1 MTAPGRARAR
11 ATLPAR
17 PASRI
22 VAPLIKRFPK
32 MLVIV
37 LLAVVGVLAIVLGVV
52 AASRR
57 GDPPAVSTADPA
69 PVSESAPAA
78 PAAGAT
84 AAPDGAAT
92 AMPASTAEPRAVMA
106 EPPPM
111 RPLLRRMYAAVMD
124 TPSLADADTAIDP
137 AQATVLASAVSAL
150 DHVDMRPQLL
160 PRRPHLLPQLM
171 RAVNDPDASGRG
183 IAAIIAQDPA
193 LAANLLRI
201 ANSALYRPQGG
212 PLESLER
219 AVVHIGT
226 EGVRQIVAAAVMQPV
241 LSLEGGLYARL
252 PAAVWD
258 YALRTATAAAAYV
271 RERGGDTLSAQLA
284 GLLQGLGAVVILR
297 VLRDAYAEQ
306 PSVPY
311 SLEVAAHLVDRHTAA
326 VAKTIATA
334 WELPAQLGTA
344 LDEQRPEHDST
355 LLATSLGRALR
366 YGRLA
371 AALAMLAR
379 HGAETETHALSVLA
393 TLEPDEAAN
402 AALWQRLVAASVE

>member
-1 MTAPGRARAR
+1 
-11 ATLPAR
+11 
-17 PASRI
+17 
-22 VAPLIKRFPK
+22 
-32 MLVIV
+32 ML
-37 LLAVVGVLAIVLGVV
+37 LLAAGLLAGLGLAGVV
-52 AASRR
+52 AWLLLRQRARTTAAAAASATVTHAAAA
-57 GDPPAVSTADPA
+57 PHVPQPAAEQVPA
-69 PVSESAPAA
+69 PPQAKAHAA
-78 PAAGAT
+78 AAAQPLPSG
-84 AAPDGAAT
+84 
-92 AMPASTAEPRAVMA
+92 
-106 EPPPM
+106 PPPM
-111 RPLLRRMYAAVMD
+111 QPLLRRMYAAVMS
-124 TPSLADADTAIDP
+124 TPALADGHLPTDP
-137 AQATVLASAVSAL
+137 AQAAVLAAVGAAL
-150 DHVDMRPQLL
+150 DHVDLRPQLL
-160 PRRPHLLPQLM
+160 PRRPQLLPQLM

-258 YALRTATAAAAYV
+258 YALRTAAAAAAYM

-297 VLRDAYAEQ
+297 VLRDTYAER
-306 PSVPY
+306 PSLPY
-311 SLEVAAHLVDRHTAA
+311 SLEVAAALVERHTAA
-326 VAKTIATA
+326 VAKTIATT
-334 WELPAQLGTA
+334 WDLPAALGTA
-344 LDEQRPEHDST
+344 LDEQRPEHDTT
-355 LLATSLGRALR
+355 LLTSSLGMALR

-379 HGAETETHALSVLA
+379 HGAEQEEHALSVLSS
-393 TLEPDEAAN
+393 LEPDHAAN

>member
-1 MTAPGRARAR
+1 
-11 ATLPAR
+11 
-17 PASRI
+17 
-22 VAPLIKRFPK
+22 
-32 MLVIV
+32 ML
-37 LLAVVGVLAIVLGVV
+37 LLAAGLLAGLGLAGVV
-52 AASRR
+52 AWLLLRQRAR
-57 GDPPAVSTADPA
+57 T
-69 PVSESAPAA
+69 
-78 PAAGAT
+78 T
-84 AAPDGAAT
+84 AASAASAT
-92 AMPASTAEPRAVMA
+92 VTHAARAPHVPQPVAEQVRAPPQA
-106 EPPPM
+106 QAHAAAAAQPLPSGPPPM
-111 RPLLRRMYAAVMD
+111 QPLLRRMYAAVMS
-124 TPSLADADTAIDP
+124 TPALADGHLPTDP
-137 AQATVLASAVSAL
+137 AQAAVLAAVGAAL
-150 DHVDMRPQLL
+150 DHVDLRPQLL
-160 PRRPHLLPQLM
+160 PRRPQLLPQLM

-258 YALRTATAAAAYV
+258 YALRTAAAAAAYM

-297 VLRDAYAEQ
+297 VLRDAYAER
-306 PSVPY
+306 PSLPY
-311 SLEVAAHLVDRHTAA
+311 SLEVAAALVERHTAA
-326 VAKTIATA
+326 VAKTIATT
-334 WELPAQLGTA
+334 WDLPAALGTA
-344 LDEQRPEHDST
+344 LDEQRPEHDTT
-355 LLATSLGRALR
+355 LLTSSLGMALR

-379 HGAETETHALSVLA
+379 HGAEQEEHALSVLSS
-393 TLEPDEAAN
+393 LEPDHAAN

>member
-1 MTAPGRARAR
+1 M
-11 ATLPAR
+11 
-17 PASRI
+17 
-22 VAPLIKRFPK
+22 
-32 MLVIV
+32 IV
-37 LLAVVGVLAIVLGVV
+37 LLLAAGLLAGLGLAGVV
-52 AASRR
+52 AWLLLRQRARTTAASAASATVTHAAAA
-57 GDPPAVSTADPA
+57 PHVPQPAAEQVPA
-69 PVSESAPAA
+69 PPQTQAHAA
-78 PAAGAT
+78 AAAQPLPSG
-84 AAPDGAAT
+84 
-92 AMPASTAEPRAVMA
+92 
-106 EPPPM
+106 PPPM
-111 RPLLRRMYAAVMD
+111 QPLLRRMYAAVMS
-124 TPSLADADTAIDP
+124 TPALADGHLPTDP
-137 AQATVLASAVSAL
+137 AQAAVLAAVGAAL
-150 DHVDMRPQLL
+150 DHVDLRPQLL
-160 PRRPHLLPQLM
+160 PRRPQLLPQLM

-258 YALRTATAAAAYV
+258 YALRTAAAAAAYM

-297 VLRDAYAEQ
+297 VLRDAYAER
-306 PSVPY
+306 PSLPY
-311 SLEVAAHLVDRHTAA
+311 SLEVAAALVERHTAA
-326 VAKTIATA
+326 VAKTIATT
-334 WELPAQLGTA
+334 WDLPAALGTA
-344 LDEQRPEHDST
+344 LDEQRPEHDTT
-355 LLATSLGRALR
+355 LLTSSLGMALR

-379 HGAETETHALSVLA
+379 HGAEQEEHALGVLS
-393 TLEPDEAAN
+393 TLEPDHAAN

>member
-306 PSVPY
+306 PAVPY
-311 SLEVAAHLVDRHTAA
+311 SLEVAATLVDRHTAA

>member
-1 MTAPGRARAR
+1 M
-11 ATLPAR
+11 
-17 PASRI
+17 
-22 VAPLIKRFPK
+22 F
-32 MLVIV
+32 VIV
-37 LLAVVGVLAIVLGVV
+37 LLLAAGLLAGLGLAGVV
-52 AASRR
+52 AWLLLRQRARTTAASAASATVTHAAAA
-57 GDPPAVSTADPA
+57 PHVPQPAAEQVPA
-69 PVSESAPAA
+69 PPQAQAHAA
-78 PAAGAT
+78 AAAQPLPSG
-84 AAPDGAAT
+84 
-92 AMPASTAEPRAVMA
+92 
-106 EPPPM
+106 PPPM
-111 RPLLRRMYAAVMD
+111 QPLLRRMYAAVMS
-124 TPSLADADTAIDP
+124 TPALADGHLPTDP
-137 AQATVLASAVSAL
+137 AQAAVLAAVGAAL
-150 DHVDMRPQLL
+150 DHVDLRPQLL
-160 PRRPHLLPQLM
+160 PRRPQLLPQLM

-258 YALRTATAAAAYV
+258 YALRTAAAAAAYM

-297 VLRDAYAEQ
+297 VLRDAYAER
-306 PSVPY
+306 PSLPY
-311 SLEVAAHLVDRHTAA
+311 SLEVAAALVERHTAA
-326 VAKTIATA
+326 VAKTIAPT
-334 WELPAQLGTA
+334 WDLPAALGTA
-344 LDEQRPEHDST
+344 LDEQRPEHDTT
-355 LLATSLGRALR
+355 LLTSSLGMALR

-379 HGAETETHALSVLA
+379 HGAEQQEHALGVLS
-393 TLEPDEAAN
+393 TLEPDHAAN
-402 AALWQRLVAASVE
+402 VALWQRLVAASVE

>member
-1 MTAPGRARAR
+1 
-11 ATLPAR
+11 
-17 PASRI
+17 
-22 VAPLIKRFPK
+22 

-57 GDPPAVSTADPA
+57 GDPPAVSTTDPA
-69 PVSESAPAA
+69 PFPSAPAA

-92 AMPASTAEPRAVMA
+92 AMPAGAPEPRAVMA

-111 RPLLRRMYAAVMD
+111 RPLLRRMYAAVID
-124 TPSLADADTAIDP
+124 TPSLAEADAAIDP
-137 AQATVLASAVSAL
+137 AQAAVLASAVSAL

-311 SLEVAAHLVDRHTAA
+311 SLEVAATLVDRHTAA

-344 LDEQRPEHDST
+344 LNEQRPEHDST

>member
-1 MTAPGRARAR
+1 M
-11 ATLPAR
+11 
-17 PASRI
+17 
-22 VAPLIKRFPK
+22 
-32 MLVIV
+32 IV
-37 LLAVVGVLAIVLGVV
+37 LLLAAGLLAGLGLAGVV
-52 AASRR
+52 AWLLLRQRARTTAAS
-57 GDPPAVSTADPA
+57 AASATVTHAAAA
-69 PVSESAPAA
+69 PHVPQPAA
-78 PAAGAT
+78 EQVPPPPQAQAHAA
-84 AAPDGAAT
+84 AAAQPLPSG
-92 AMPASTAEPRAVMA
+92 
-106 EPPPM
+106 PPPM
-111 RPLLRRMYAAVMD
+111 QPLLRRMYAAVMS
-124 TPSLADADTAIDP
+124 TPALADGYLPTDP
-137 AQATVLASAVSAL
+137 AQAAVLAAVGAAL
-150 DHVDMRPQLL
+150 DHVDLRPQLL
-160 PRRPHLLPQLM
+160 PRRPQLLPQLM

-258 YALRTATAAAAYV
+258 YALRTAAAAAAYM

-297 VLRDAYAEQ
+297 VLRDAYAER
-306 PSVPY
+306 PSLPY
-311 SLEVAAHLVDRHTAA
+311 SLEVAAALVERHTAA
-326 VAKTIATA
+326 VAKTIATT
-334 WELPAQLGTA
+334 WDLPAALGTA
-344 LDEQRPEHDST
+344 LDEQRPEHDTT
-355 LLATSLGRALR
+355 LLTSSLGMALR

-379 HGAETETHALSVLA
+379 HGAEQEEHALSVLSS
-393 TLEPDEAAN
+393 LEPDHAAN

>member
-1 MTAPGRARAR
+1 M
-11 ATLPAR
+11 
-17 PASRI
+17 
-22 VAPLIKRFPK
+22 
-32 MLVIV
+32 IV
-37 LLAVVGVLAIVLGVV
+37 LLLAAGLLAGLGLAGVV
-52 AASRR
+52 AWLLLRRRAHTTAASAASATVTHAAAA
-57 GDPPAVSTADPA
+57 PHVPQPAAEQVPA
-69 PVSESAPAA
+69 PPQAQAHAA
-78 PAAGAT
+78 AAAQPPPSG
-84 AAPDGAAT
+84 
-92 AMPASTAEPRAVMA
+92 
-106 EPPPM
+106 PPPM
-111 RPLLRRMYAAVMD
+111 QPLLRRMYAAVMS
-124 TPSLADADTAIDP
+124 TPALADGHLPTDP
-137 AQATVLASAVSAL
+137 AQAAVLAAVGAAL
-150 DHVDMRPQLL
+150 DHVDLRPQLL
-160 PRRPHLLPQLM
+160 PRRPQLLPQLM

-258 YALRTATAAAAYV
+258 YALRTAAAAATYM

-297 VLRDAYAEQ
+297 VLRDAYAER
-306 PSVPY
+306 PSLPY
-311 SLEVAAHLVDRHTAA
+311 SLEVAAALVERHTAA
-326 VAKTIATA
+326 VAKTIATT
-334 WELPAQLGTA
+334 WDLPAALGTA
-344 LDEQRPEHDST
+344 LDEQRPEHDTT
-355 LLATSLGRALR
+355 LLTSSLGMALR

-379 HGAETETHALSVLA
+379 HGAEQEEHALDVLS
-393 TLEPDEAAN
+393 TLEPDHAAN

>member
-1 MTAPGRARAR
+1 M
-11 ATLPAR
+11 
-17 PASRI
+17 
-22 VAPLIKRFPK
+22 
-32 MLVIV
+32 IV
-37 LLAVVGVLAIVLGVV
+37 LLLAAGLLAGLGLAGVV
-52 AASRR
+52 AWLLLRQRARTTAAAAASATVTHAAAA
-57 GDPPAVSTADPA
+57 PHVPQHAAEQMPA
-69 PVSESAPAA
+69 PPQAQAHAA
-78 PAAGAT
+78 AAAQPLPSG
-84 AAPDGAAT
+84 
-92 AMPASTAEPRAVMA
+92 
-106 EPPPM
+106 PPPM
-111 RPLLRRMYAAVMD
+111 QPLLRRMYAAVMS
-124 TPSLADADTAIDP
+124 TPALADGHLPTDP
-137 AQATVLASAVSAL
+137 AQAAVLAAVGAAL
-150 DHVDMRPQLL
+150 DHVDLRPQLL
-160 PRRPHLLPQLM
+160 PRRPQLLPQLM

-258 YALRTATAAAAYV
+258 YALRTAAAAAAYM

-297 VLRDAYAEQ
+297 VLRDAYAER
-306 PSVPY
+306 PSLPY
-311 SLEVAAHLVDRHTAA
+311 SLEVAAALVERHTAA
-326 VAKTIATA
+326 VAKTIATT
-334 WELPAQLGTA
+334 WDLPAALGTA
-344 LDEQRPEHDST
+344 LDEQRPEHDTT
-355 LLATSLGRALR
+355 LLTSSLGMALR

-379 HGAETETHALSVLA
+379 HGAEQEEHALGVLS
-393 TLEPDEAAN
+393 TLEPDHAAN

>member
-1 MTAPGRARAR
+1 
-11 ATLPAR
+11 
-17 PASRI
+17 
-22 VAPLIKRFPK
+22 

-57 GDPPAVSTADPA
+57 GDPPAVSTTDPA
-69 PVSESAPAA
+69 PLSAPAA

-92 AMPASTAEPRAVMA
+92 AMPAGAPEPRAVMA

-111 RPLLRRMYAAVMD
+111 RPLLRRMYAAVID
-124 TPSLADADTAIDP
+124 TPSLAEADAAIDP
-137 AQATVLASAVSAL
+137 AQAAVLASAVSAL

-311 SLEVAAHLVDRHTAA
+311 SLEVAATLVDRHTAA

-344 LDEQRPEHDST
+344 LNEQRPEHDST

>member
-1 MTAPGRARAR
+1 M
-11 ATLPAR
+11 
-17 PASRI
+17 
-22 VAPLIKRFPK
+22 
-32 MLVIV
+32 IV
-37 LLAVVGVLAIVLGVV
+37 LLLAAGLLAGLGLAGVV
-52 AASRR
+52 AWLLLRQRARTTAAS
-57 GDPPAVSTADPA
+57 AASATVTHAAAA
-69 PVSESAPAA
+69 PHVPQPAA
-78 PAAGAT
+78 EQVPPPPQAQAHAA
-84 AAPDGAAT
+84 AAAQPLPSG
-92 AMPASTAEPRAVMA
+92 
-106 EPPPM
+106 PPPM
-111 RPLLRRMYAAVMD
+111 QPLLRRMYAAVMS
-124 TPSLADADTAIDP
+124 TPALADGYLPTDP
-137 AQATVLASAVSAL
+137 AQAAVLAAVGAAL
-150 DHVDMRPQLL
+150 DHVDLRPQLL
-160 PRRPHLLPQLM
+160 PRRPQLLPQLM

-258 YALRTATAAAAYV
+258 YALRTAAAAAAYM

-297 VLRDAYAEQ
+297 VLRDAYAER
-306 PSVPY
+306 PSLPY
-311 SLEVAAHLVDRHTAA
+311 SLEVAAALVERHTAA
-326 VAKTIATA
+326 VAKTIATT
-334 WELPAQLGTA
+334 WDLPAALGTA
-344 LDEQRPEHDST
+344 LDEQRPEHDTT
-355 LLATSLGRALR
+355 LLTSSLGMALR

-379 HGAETETHALSVLA
+379 HGAEQEEHALGVLS
-393 TLEPDEAAN
+393 TLEPDHAAN

>member
-1 MTAPGRARAR
+1 
-11 ATLPAR
+11 
-17 PASRI
+17 
-22 VAPLIKRFPK
+22 

-69 PVSESAPAA
+69 PLPEPAA
-78 PAAGAT
+78 PTTGAT

-92 AMPASTAEPRAVMA
+92 AMPASTPEPRAVMA

-124 TPSLADADTAIDP
+124 TPSLADADAAIDP
-137 AQATVLASAVSAL
+137 AQAAVLATAVSAL

-311 SLEVAAHLVDRHTAA
+311 SLEVAATLVDRHTAT

-379 HGAETETHALSVLA
+379 HGAETEAHALSVLA

>member
-1 MTAPGRARAR
+1 
-11 ATLPAR
+11 
-17 PASRI
+17 
-22 VAPLIKRFPK
+22 

>member
-1 MTAPGRARAR
+1 M
-11 ATLPAR
+11 
-17 PASRI
+17 
-22 VAPLIKRFPK
+22 
-32 MLVIV
+32 IV
-37 LLAVVGVLAIVLGVV
+37 LLLAAGLLAGLGLAGVV
-52 AASRR
+52 AWLLLRQRARTTAASAASATVTHAAAA
-57 GDPPAVSTADPA
+57 PHVPQPAAEQVPA
-69 PVSESAPAA
+69 PPQAQAHAA
-78 PAAGAT
+78 AAAQPLPSG
-84 AAPDGAAT
+84 
-92 AMPASTAEPRAVMA
+92 
-106 EPPPM
+106 PPPM
-111 RPLLRRMYAAVMD
+111 QPLLRRMYAAVMS
-124 TPSLADADTAIDP
+124 TPALADGHLPTDP
-137 AQATVLASAVSAL
+137 AQAAVLAAVGAAL
-150 DHVDMRPQLL
+150 DHVDLRPQLL
-160 PRRPHLLPQLM
+160 PRRPQLLPQLM

-258 YALRTATAAAAYV
+258 YALRTAAAAAAYM

-297 VLRDAYAEQ
+297 VLRDAYAER
-306 PSVPY
+306 PSLPY
-311 SLEVAAHLVDRHTAA
+311 SLEVAAALVERHTAA
-326 VAKTIATA
+326 VAKTIATT
-334 WELPAQLGTA
+334 WDLPAALGTA
-344 LDEQRPEHDST
+344 LDEQRPQHDTT
-355 LLATSLGRALR
+355 LLTSSLGMALR

-379 HGAETETHALSVLA
+379 HGAEQEEHALSVLSS
-393 TLEPDEAAN
+393 LEPDHAAN

>member
-1 MTAPGRARAR
+1 
-11 ATLPAR
+11 
-17 PASRI
+17 
-22 VAPLIKRFPK
+22 
-32 MLVIV
+32 
-37 LLAVVGVLAIVLGVV
+37 
-52 AASRR
+52 
-57 GDPPAVSTADPA
+57 
-69 PVSESAPAA
+69 
-78 PAAGAT
+78 
-84 AAPDGAAT
+84 
-92 AMPASTAEPRAVMA
+92 
-106 EPPPM
+106 M
-111 RPLLRRMYAAVMD
+111 RPLLRRMYAAVMA
-124 TPSLADADTAIDP
+124 TPSLAEGTLPTDP
-137 AQATVLASAVSAL
+137 AQAEVLAAVAAAL
-150 DHVDMRPQLL
+150 EQVDLRPQLL

-241 LSLEGGLYARL
+241 LSLDGGLYSRL

-258 YALRTATAAAAYV
+258 YALRTATAAAAYL
-271 RERGGDTLSAQLA
+271 RERGGDTLSGQLA
-284 GLLQGLGAVVILR
+284 GLLQGLGAIVILR
-297 VLRDAYAEQ
+297 VLRDTYAERRG
-306 PSVPY
+306 VPY
-311 SLEVAAHLVDRHTAA
+311 NLEVAAALVERHTAA

-334 WELPAQLGTA
+334 WDLPPQLGTA
-344 LDEQRPEHDST
+344 LDEQRPEHDTS
-355 LLATSLGRALR
+355 LLATPLGLALR

-379 HGAETETHALSVLA
+379 HGAEHEDRALGILA
-393 TLEPDEAAN
+393 TLEPDSDAN

>member
-1 MTAPGRARAR
+1 M
-11 ATLPAR
+11 
-17 PASRI
+17 
-22 VAPLIKRFPK
+22 
-32 MLVIV
+32 M
-37 LLAVVGVLAIVLGVV
+37 LAIVLLLV
-52 AASRR
+52 AGLVAVAMIVGAIVWWMRMR
-57 GDPPAVSTADPA
+57 QPEPTAPAVGGSAAPDAPA
-69 PVSESAPAA
+69 PIAMDEQAPPPAPAA
-78 PAAGAT
+78 AQPLQ
-84 AAPDGAAT
+84 P
-92 AMPASTAEPRAVMA
+92 

-111 RPLLRRMYAAVMD
+111 RPLLRRMYAAVMAN
-124 TPSLADADTAIDP
+124 PSLADGSLPSDP
-137 AQATVLASAVSAL
+137 AQVAVLEVATAAL
-150 DHVDMRPQLL
+150 DHVDLRPQLL

-193 LAANLLRI
+193 LSANLLRI
-201 ANSALYRPQGG
+201 ANSALYRPQGA

-241 LSLEGGLYARL
+241 LSLDGGLHSRL

-258 YALRTATAAAAYV
+258 YALRTATAAAAYM

-297 VLRDAYAEQ
+297 VLRDAYAER
-306 PSVPY
+306 PGLPY
-311 SLEVAAHLVDRHTAA
+311 SLEVAAALVERHTAA
-326 VAKTIATA
+326 VAKTIATT
-334 WELPAQLGTA
+334 WELPAVLGTA
-344 LDEQRPEHDST
+344 LDEQRPEHDSS

-379 HGAETETHALSVLA
+379 HGAEQQDHALSVLA
-393 TLEPDEAAN
+393 TLEPDDAVN

>member
-1 MTAPGRARAR
+1 M
-11 ATLPAR
+11 
-17 PASRI
+17 
-22 VAPLIKRFPK
+22 
-32 MLVIV
+32 IV
-37 LLAVVGVLAIVLGVV
+37 LLLAAGLLAGLGLAGVV
-52 AASRR
+52 AWLLLRQRARTTAASAASATVTHAAAA
-57 GDPPAVSTADPA
+57 PHVPQPAAEQVPA
-69 PVSESAPAA
+69 PPQAQAH
-78 PAAGAT
+78 T
-84 AAPDGAAT
+84 AAAAQ
-92 AMPASTAEPRAVMA
+92 PLPSG
-106 EPPPM
+106 PPPM
-111 RPLLRRMYAAVMD
+111 QPLLRRMYAAVMS
-124 TPSLADADTAIDP
+124 TPALADGHLPTDP
-137 AQATVLASAVSAL
+137 AQAAVLAAVGAAL
-150 DHVDMRPQLL
+150 DHVDLRPQLL
-160 PRRPHLLPQLM
+160 PRRPQLLPQLM

-258 YALRTATAAAAYV
+258 YALRTAAAAAAYM

-297 VLRDAYAEQ
+297 VLRDAYAER
-306 PSVPY
+306 PSLPY
-311 SLEVAAHLVDRHTAA
+311 SLEVAAALVERHTAA
-326 VAKTIATA
+326 VAKTIATT
-334 WELPAQLGTA
+334 WDLPAALGTA
-344 LDEQRPEHDST
+344 LDEQRPEHDTT
-355 LLATSLGRALR
+355 LLTSSLGMALR

-379 HGAETETHALSVLA
+379 NGAEQEEHALDVLSS
-393 TLEPDEAAN
+393 LEPDSAAN

>member
-1 MTAPGRARAR
+1 MTAPGRARTR

-22 VAPLIKRFPK
+22 VAPLIKRFLK

-69 PVSESAPAA
+69 PVSGSAPAA

-92 AMPASTAEPRAVMA
+92 AMPADALEPRTVMA

-124 TPSLADADTAIDP
+124 TPSLAEADAAIDP
-137 AQATVLASAVSAL
+137 AQAAVLANAVSAL

-219 AVVHIGT
+219 AVVNIGT

-311 SLEVAAHLVDRHTAA
+311 SLEVAATLVDRHTAA

-379 HGAETETHALSVLA
+379 HGAETEAHALSVLA

>member
-1 MTAPGRARAR
+1 M
-11 ATLPAR
+11 
-17 PASRI
+17 
-22 VAPLIKRFPK
+22 
-32 MLVIV
+32 IV
-37 LLAVVGVLAIVLGVV
+37 LLLAAGLLAGLGLAGVV
-52 AASRR
+52 AWLLLRQRAR
-57 GDPPAVSTADPA
+57 TT
-69 PVSESAPAA
+69 
-78 PAAGAT
+78 AT
-84 AAPDGAAT
+84 AAASSTVTHAA
-92 AMPASTAEPRAVMA
+92 AAPHVPQPVAEQVRAPQQA
-106 EPPPM
+106 QAHAAAAAQPLPSGPPPM
-111 RPLLRRMYAAVMD
+111 QPLLRRMYAAVMS
-124 TPSLADADTAIDP
+124 TPALAEGHLPTDP
-137 AQATVLASAVSAL
+137 AQAAVLAAVGAAL
-150 DHVDMRPQLL
+150 DHVDLRPQLL
-160 PRRPHLLPQLM
+160 PRRPQLLPQLM

-258 YALRTATAAAAYV
+258 YALRTAAAAAAYM

-297 VLRDAYAEQ
+297 VLRDAYAER
-306 PSVPY
+306 PSLPY
-311 SLEVAAHLVDRHTAA
+311 SLEVAAALVERHTAA
-326 VAKTIATA
+326 VAKTIATT
-334 WELPAQLGTA
+334 WDLPAALGTA
-344 LDEQRPEHDST
+344 LDEQRPEHDTT
-355 LLATSLGRALR
+355 LLTSSLGMALR

-379 HGAETETHALSVLA
+379 HGAEQEEHALGVLSS
-393 TLEPDEAAN
+393 LEPDHAAN

>member
-1 MTAPGRARAR
+1 
-11 ATLPAR
+11 
-17 PASRI
+17 
-22 VAPLIKRFPK
+22 

-37 LLAVVGVLAIVLGVV
+37 LLAVVGVLAIVLSVV

-69 PVSESAPAA
+69 PLPEPAA
-78 PAAGAT
+78 PTTGAT
-84 AAPDGAAT
+84 AAPDRAAT
-92 AMPASTAEPRAVMA
+92 AMPASTPEPRAVMA

-124 TPSLADADTAIDP
+124 TPSLAEADATIDP
-137 AQATVLASAVSAL
+137 AQAAVLASAVSAL

-311 SLEVAAHLVDRHTAA
+311 SLEVAATLVDRHTAA

-379 HGAETETHALSVLA
+379 HGAETEAHALSVLA

>member
-1 MTAPGRARAR
+1 M
-11 ATLPAR
+11 
-17 PASRI
+17 
-22 VAPLIKRFPK
+22 
-32 MLVIV
+32 M
-37 LLAVVGVLAIVLGVV
+37 LAIVLLLIAGLV
-52 AASRR
+52 AVAMIVGAIVWWMRMR
-57 GDPPAVSTADPA
+57 QHA
-69 PVSESAPAA
+69 PEASAPAA
-78 PAAGAT
+78 GGS
-84 AAPDGAAT
+84 AAPDAPAART
-92 AMPASTAEPRAVMA
+92 SVAPAPIAMDEQAPPQPTPAAAQPLQA

-111 RPLLRRMYAAVMD
+111 RPLLRRMYAAVMAN
-124 TPSLADADTAIDP
+124 PSLADGSLPSDP
-137 AQATVLASAVSAL
+137 AQVAVLEVATAAL
-150 DHVDMRPQLL
+150 DHVDLRPQLL

-193 LAANLLRI
+193 LSANLLRI
-201 ANSALYRPQGG
+201 ANSALYRPQGA

-241 LSLEGGLYARL
+241 LSLDGGLHSRL

-258 YALRTATAAAAYV
+258 YALRTATAAAAYM

-297 VLRDAYAEQ
+297 VLRDAYAER
-306 PSVPY
+306 PGLPY
-311 SLEVAAHLVDRHTAA
+311 SLEVAAALVERHTAA
-326 VAKTIATA
+326 VAKTIATT
-334 WELPAQLGTA
+334 WELPAVLGTA
-344 LDEQRPEHDST
+344 LDEQRPEHDTT

-379 HGAETETHALSVLA
+379 CGAEQEDHALSVLA
-393 TLEPDEAAN
+393 TLEPDEEAN

>member
-1 MTAPGRARAR
+1 M
-11 ATLPAR
+11 
-17 PASRI
+17 
-22 VAPLIKRFPK
+22 
-32 MLVIV
+32 IV
-37 LLAVVGVLAIVLGVV
+37 LLLAAGLLAGLGLAGVIAWLLLRQRARTAS
-52 AASRR
+52 AAAA
-57 GDPPAVSTADPA
+57 PAAADTGLQD
-69 PVSESAPAA
+69 APAA
-78 PAAGAT
+78 PAPGHTQAQAQR
-84 AAPDGAAT
+84 AAT
-92 AMPASTAEPRAVMA
+92 PHPLLCG
-106 EPPPM
+106 PPPM
-111 RPLLRRMYAAVMD
+111 QPLLRRMYAAVMSN
-124 TPSLADADTAIDP
+124 PSLAEGRLPTDP
-137 AQATVLASAVSAL
+137 AQAAVLDAVGAAL
-150 DHVDMRPQLL
+150 AHVDLRPQLL
-160 PRRPHLLPQLM
+160 PRRPQLLPQLM

-258 YALRTATAAAAYV
+258 YALRTAAAAAAYM
-271 RERGGDTLSAQLA
+271 RERAGDTLAAQLA

-297 VLRDAYAEQ
+297 VLRDAYAER

-311 SLEVAAHLVDRHTAA
+311 SLEVAAVLVERHTAA
-326 VAKTIATA
+326 VAKTIATT
-334 WELPAQLGTA
+334 WELPAALGTA
-344 LDEQRPEHDST
+344 LDEQRPGHDTT
-355 LLATSLGRALR
+355 LLTSSLGMALR

-379 HGAETETHALSVLA
+379 HGAEQQEHALSVLS
-393 TLEPDEAAN
+393 TLEPDHTAN

>member
-1 MTAPGRARAR
+1 M
-11 ATLPAR
+11 
-17 PASRI
+17 
-22 VAPLIKRFPK
+22 
-32 MLVIV
+32 IV
-37 LLAVVGVLAIVLGVV
+37 LLLAAGLLAGLGLAGVV
-52 AASRR
+52 AWLLLRQRAHTTAASAASATVTHAAAV
-57 GDPPAVSTADPA
+57 PHVPQPAAEQVPA
-69 PVSESAPAA
+69 PLQAQAHAA
-78 PAAGAT
+78 AAAQPLPSG
-84 AAPDGAAT
+84 
-92 AMPASTAEPRAVMA
+92 
-106 EPPPM
+106 PPPM
-111 RPLLRRMYAAVMD
+111 QPLLRRMYAAVMS
-124 TPSLADADTAIDP
+124 TPALAEGHLPTDP
-137 AQATVLASAVSAL
+137 AQAAVLAAVGAAL
-150 DHVDMRPQLL
+150 DHVDLRPQLL
-160 PRRPHLLPQLM
+160 PRRPQLLPQLM

-258 YALRTATAAAAYV
+258 YALRTAAAAAAYM

-297 VLRDAYAEQ
+297 VLRDAYAER
-306 PSVPY
+306 PSLPY
-311 SLEVAAHLVDRHTAA
+311 SLEVAAALVERHTAA
-326 VAKTIATA
+326 VAKTIATT
-334 WELPAQLGTA
+334 WDLPAALGTA
-344 LDEQRPEHDST
+344 LDEQRPGHDTT
-355 LLATSLGRALR
+355 LLTSSLGMALR

-379 HGAETETHALSVLA
+379 HGAEQEEHALSVLSS
-393 TLEPDEAAN
+393 LEPDHAAN

>member
-1 MTAPGRARAR
+1 M
-11 ATLPAR
+11 
-17 PASRI
+17 
-22 VAPLIKRFPK
+22 
-32 MLVIV
+32 IV
-37 LLAVVGVLAIVLGVV
+37 LLLAAGLLAGLGLAGVIAWLLLRQRARSAS
-52 AASRR
+52 AA
-57 GDPPAVSTADPA
+57 AA
-69 PVSESAPAA
+69 PVATDTGLQDAPAA
-78 PAAGAT
+78 PAA
-84 AAPDGAAT
+84 AAVHTHGQAQAQRAAT
-92 AMPASTAEPRAVMA
+92 PHPLLCG
-106 EPPPM
+106 PPPM
-111 RPLLRRMYAAVMD
+111 QPLLRRMYAAVMSN
-124 TPSLADADTAIDP
+124 PSLAEGRLPTDP
-137 AQATVLASAVSAL
+137 AQAAVLDAVGAAL
-150 DHVDMRPQLL
+150 AHVDLRPQLL
-160 PRRPHLLPQLM
+160 PRRPQLLPQLM

-258 YALRTATAAAAYV
+258 YALRTAAAAAAYM
-271 RERGGDTLSAQLA
+271 RERAGDTLAAQLA

-297 VLRDAYAEQ
+297 VLRDAYAER

-311 SLEVAAHLVDRHTAA
+311 SLEVAAVLVERHTAA
-326 VAKTIATA
+326 VAKTIATT
-334 WELPAQLGTA
+334 WELPAALGTA
-344 LDEQRPEHDST
+344 LDEQRPGHDPT
-355 LLATSLGRALR
+355 LLTSSLGMALR

-379 HGAETETHALSVLA
+379 HGAEQQEHALSVLS
-393 TLEPDEAAN
+393 TLEPDHAAN

>member
-1 MTAPGRARAR
+1 M
-11 ATLPAR
+11 
-17 PASRI
+17 
-22 VAPLIKRFPK
+22 
-32 MLVIV
+32 IV
-37 LLAVVGVLAIVLGVV
+37 LLLAAGLLAGLGLAGVV
-52 AASRR
+52 AWLLLRQRARTTAAS
-57 GDPPAVSTADPA
+57 AASATVTHAAAA
-69 PVSESAPAA
+69 PHVPQPAA
-78 PAAGAT
+78 EQVPPPQAQAHAA
-84 AAPDGAAT
+84 AAAQPLPSG
-92 AMPASTAEPRAVMA
+92 
-106 EPPPM
+106 PPPM
-111 RPLLRRMYAAVMD
+111 QPLLRRMYAAVMS
-124 TPSLADADTAIDP
+124 TPALADGYLPTDP
-137 AQATVLASAVSAL
+137 AQAAVLAAVGAAL
-150 DHVDMRPQLL
+150 DHVDLRPQLL
-160 PRRPHLLPQLM
+160 PRRPQLLPQLM

-258 YALRTATAAAAYV
+258 YALRTAAAAAAYM

-297 VLRDAYAEQ
+297 VLRDAYAER
-306 PSVPY
+306 PSLPY
-311 SLEVAAHLVDRHTAA
+311 SLEVAAALVERHTAA
-326 VAKTIATA
+326 VAKTIATT
-334 WELPAQLGTA
+334 WDLPAALGTA
-344 LDEQRPEHDST
+344 LDEQRPEHDTT
-355 LLATSLGRALR
+355 LLTSSLGMALR

-379 HGAETETHALSVLA
+379 HGAEQEEHALGVLS
-393 TLEPDEAAN
+393 TLEPDHAAN

>member
-1 MTAPGRARAR
+1 
-11 ATLPAR
+11 
-17 PASRI
+17 
-22 VAPLIKRFPK
+22 
-32 MLVIV
+32 ML
-37 LLAVVGVLAIVLGVV
+37 LLAAGLLAGLGLAGVV
-52 AASRR
+52 AWLLLRQRARTTAASAASATVTHAAAA
-57 GDPPAVSTADPA
+57 PHVPQPAAEQVPA
-69 PVSESAPAA
+69 PPQAQAHAA
-78 PAAGAT
+78 AAAQPLPSG
-84 AAPDGAAT
+84 
-92 AMPASTAEPRAVMA
+92 
-106 EPPPM
+106 PPPM
-111 RPLLRRMYAAVMD
+111 QPLLRRMYAAVMS
-124 TPSLADADTAIDP
+124 TPALADGHLPTDP
-137 AQATVLASAVSAL
+137 AQAAVLAAVGAAL
-150 DHVDMRPQLL
+150 DHVDLRPQLL
-160 PRRPHLLPQLM
+160 PRRPQLLPQLM

-258 YALRTATAAAAYV
+258 YALRTAAAAAAYM

-297 VLRDAYAEQ
+297 VLRDAYAER
-306 PSVPY
+306 PSLPY
-311 SLEVAAHLVDRHTAA
+311 SLEVAAALVERHTAA
-326 VAKTIATA
+326 VAKTIATT
-334 WELPAQLGTA
+334 WDLPAALGTA
-344 LDEQRPEHDST
+344 LDEQRPQHDTT
-355 LLATSLGRALR
+355 LLTSSLGMALR

-379 HGAETETHALSVLA
+379 HGAEQEEHALSVLSS
-393 TLEPDEAAN
+393 LEPDHAAN

>member
-1 MTAPGRARAR
+1 M
-11 ATLPAR
+11 
-17 PASRI
+17 
-22 VAPLIKRFPK
+22 
-32 MLVIV
+32 IV
-37 LLAVVGVLAIVLGVV
+37 LLLAAGLLAGLGLAGVV
-52 AASRR
+52 AWLLLRQRAHTTAASAASATVTHAAA
-57 GDPPAVSTADPA
+57 PPHVPQPAAEQVPA
-69 PVSESAPAA
+69 PLQAQAHAA
-78 PAAGAT
+78 AAAQPLPSG
-84 AAPDGAAT
+84 
-92 AMPASTAEPRAVMA
+92 
-106 EPPPM
+106 PPPM
-111 RPLLRRMYAAVMD
+111 QPLLRRMYAAVMS
-124 TPSLADADTAIDP
+124 TPALADGHLPTDP
-137 AQATVLASAVSAL
+137 AQAAVLAAVGAAL
-150 DHVDMRPQLL
+150 DHVDLRPQLL
-160 PRRPHLLPQLM
+160 PRRPQLLPQLM

-258 YALRTATAAAAYV
+258 YALRTAAAAAAYM

-297 VLRDAYAEQ
+297 VLRDAYAER
-306 PSVPY
+306 PSLPY
-311 SLEVAAHLVDRHTAA
+311 SLEVAAALVERHTAA
-326 VAKTIATA
+326 VAKTIATT
-334 WELPAQLGTA
+334 WDLPAALGTA
-344 LDEQRPEHDST
+344 LDEQRPEHDTT
-355 LLATSLGRALR
+355 LLTSSLGMALR

-379 HGAETETHALSVLA
+379 HGAEQEEHALSVLSS
-393 TLEPDEAAN
+393 LEPDHAAN

>member
-1 MTAPGRARAR
+1 
-11 ATLPAR
+11 
-17 PASRI
+17 
-22 VAPLIKRFPK
+22 

-57 GDPPAVSTADPA
+57 GDPPAVATTDPA
-69 PVSESAPAA
+69 PLPESAPA
-78 PAAGAT
+78 AAGAT

-124 TPSLADADTAIDP
+124 TPSLADADAAIDP
-137 AQATVLASAVSAL
+137 AQAAVLATAVSAL

-311 SLEVAAHLVDRHTAA
+311 SLEVAATLVDRHTAA

-379 HGAETETHALSVLA
+379 HGAETEAHALSVLA

>member
-1 MTAPGRARAR
+1 
-11 ATLPAR
+11 
-17 PASRI
+17 
-22 VAPLIKRFPK
+22 
-32 MLVIV
+32 
-37 LLAVVGVLAIVLGVV
+37 
-52 AASRR
+52 
-57 GDPPAVSTADPA
+57 
-69 PVSESAPAA
+69 
-78 PAAGAT
+78 
-84 AAPDGAAT
+84 
-92 AMPASTAEPRAVMA
+92 MPASTAEPRAVMA